1 MIRLWETGLLGLWK
15 KQYLKVPEPCFRSEI
30 TKEKKRLKLMNFS
43 GTFYILLLGYTL
55 ALLAFLN
62 EIRTG

>member
-1 MIRLWETGLLGLWK
+1 MIRLWETGLLSLWK
-15 KQYLKVPEPCFRSEI
+15 KQYLKVAEPCFRSEI
-30 TKEKKRLKLMNFS
+30 TKEKKRLKLKSFS
-43 GTFYILLLGYTL
+43 GTFSILLLGYTL